1 MTRRLLA
8 LLVAAA
14 LAGSACSTGASIEP
28 TAAPSVDT
36 ATAPPV
42 QPTDTATAPP
52 VQPTDTAL
60 PSASAAVA
68 TPATT
73 PAVAGPVQPASVGKA
88 ILYHLQLASD
98 IAADGTPIGLGN
110 GFPSGT
116 TVVYGLLGWSLAEAG
131 TELKLRLFQGDRF
144 VYETSHVIVN
154 GTAARHGDGQ
164 GFVFPLIAEGGFP
177 DDTYSVEVDFNGVP
191 DEVVSFVVG
200 GGSAG
205 DQLLGSGSAS
215 GPIPYQDPSEVLV
228 VTRVA
233 ALRENLGAD
242 TDAVLA
248 AAARVGEVHDLDGS
262 GVTRDT
268 PEKAVPEVQR
278 LLRAGS
284 WKYLLILGNDDAVP
298 FVHVANPV
306 GSSEKSA
313 LVDWELP
320 SDWLPS
326 DDPYTDLN
334 QDPSGIPDIPTA
346 RIPSSDDAQLLLT
359 QLGDI
364 VPPDGGAFALVNSER
379 KSQAGV
385 VIGAIG
391 SKVGVQLRYSP
402 PSDAAS
408 FGADP
413 GARSARYLYIL
424 LHGIGVLTNVWSTNT
439 VAWEAAN
446 SARPFEGEWVTKES
460 AQADAVTI
468 DANPTSAGIVQVGA
482 CYGAWTLDTVQEPTH
497 KTADNS
503 LALHYLKSGAR
514 AFVADTHLSY
524 STLLGPNETP
534 KGRTGFELLFWR
546 GINDGLTPIDAFFKA
561 KQGIGDA
568 IDTLVQAGNIDAA
581 QIALKTLHY
590 MVYLG
595 RP

>member
-1 MTRRLLA
+1 MTRRLLC
-8 LLVAAA
+8 LFLAAA
-14 LAGSACSTGASIEP
+14 LAGSACTTAASSEP
-28 TAAPSVDT
+28 TAAASIDA

-42 QPTDTATAPP
+42 QPTDAATAPP
-52 VQPTDTAL
+52 VQPTDSAL
-60 PSASAAVA
+60 PTASAAVA
-68 TPATT
+68 TPGRS
-73 PAVAGPVQPASVGKA
+73 PAIAGPVQPASVGQA
-88 ILYHLQLASD
+88 TLYHLQLASD
-98 IAADGTPIGLGN
+98 ITTDGDPVGLGN

-116 TVVYGLLGWSLAEAG
+116 TVVFALLGWSYAEAG

-144 VYETSHVIVN
+144 VYETSHAVVN
-154 GTAARHGDGQ
+154 DSAARRGDSQ
-164 GFVFPLIAEGGFP
+164 GFVFPLLAQGGFP
-177 DDTYSVEVDFNGVP
+177 DDVYSIEVNFNGVP

-205 DQLLGSGSAS
+205 DQVLGSGSAS
-215 GPIPYQDPSEVLV
+215 GPIPYKTPSDVLV

-233 ALRENLGAD
+233 VLREKLGAD
-242 TDAVLA
+242 ADAVLA

-268 PEKAVPEVQR
+268 PETAVPEVQR
-278 LLRAGS
+278 LLGTGR

-306 GSSEKSA
+306 GASEKSA
-313 LVDWELP
+313 LDEWDLP

-326 DDPYTDLN
+326 DDPYSDLN
-334 QDPSGIPDIPTA
+334 GDEYGIPDIPTT
-346 RIPSSDDAQLLLT
+346 RIPSSEDAQLLLT
-359 QLGDI
+359 QLGEI
-364 VPPDGGAFALVNSER
+364 VPPDGAAFALVNSER

-385 VIGAIG
+385 VLGAIG
-391 SKVGVQLRYSP
+391 SKVQVQLRYAP

-413 GARSARYLYIL
+413 AARSARYLYIL

-439 VAWEAAN
+439 VAWEPADGD
-446 SARPFEGEWVTKES
+446 RPFDGEWVVKES
-460 AQADAVTI
+460 VQADAVTVET
-468 DANPTSAGIVQVGA
+468 DPTSGGVVQVGA
-482 CYGAWTLDTVQEPTH
+482 CYGAWTLDTVQEPQH

-514 AFVADTHLSY
+514 AYVADTHLSY
-524 STLLGPNETP
+524 STLIGPDETP

-546 GINDGLTPIDAFFKA
+546 GVNEGLAPIDAFFEA
-561 KQGIGDA
+561 KQGIGNA
-568 IDTLVQAGNIDAA
+568 IDTLVAAGDVDSA

-590 MVYLG
+590 MVYFG

>member
-8 LLVAAA
+8 LLLAAA
-14 LAGSACSTGASIEP
+14 LAGSACSIGASSEP
-28 TAAPSVDT
+28 TAAPSVDA

-42 QPTDTATAPP
+42 QPTATA
-52 VQPTDTAL
+52 A
-60 PSASAAVA
+60 SASAAPA
-68 TPATT
+68 TPGRT
-73 PAVAGPVQPASVGKA
+73 PAIVGPVQPASVGRA

-98 IAADGTPIGLGN
+98 IATDGTPIGLGTS
-110 GFPSGT
+110 FPSGT
-116 TVVYGLLGWSLAEAG
+116 KAVLGLLGWSLAEAG
-131 TELKLRLFQGDRF
+131 TELRLRLFQGDRF

-154 GTAARHGDGQ
+154 GSAVTSGDGQ

-177 DDTYSVEVDFNGVP
+177 DDDYSIEVDFNGVP
-191 DEVVSFVVG
+191 DEVVSFLVG

-205 DQLLGSGSAS
+205 DQVLGSGSAS
-215 GPIPYQDPSEVLV
+215 GPVPYKDPSEVLV
-228 VTRVA
+228 VTRA
-233 ALRENLGAD
+233 AVLREKLGSGA
-242 TDAVLA
+242 DAVLA

-268 PEKAVPEVQR
+268 PETAVPEVQR
-278 LLRAGS
+278 LLRTGR
-284 WKYLLILGNDDAVP
+284 WTYLLILGNDDAVP

-306 GSSEKSA
+306 GASERPS
-313 LVDWELP
+313 LDDWELP

-334 QDPSGIPDIPTA
+334 RDEYGIPDIPTT

-364 VPPDGGAFALVNSER
+364 EPPDGGAFALVNSER

-385 VIGAIG
+385 VLGAIG
-391 SKVGVQLRYSP
+391 SKVQVQLRYSP

-413 GARSARYLYIL
+413 AARSARYLYVL

-439 VAWEAAN
+439 VAWEPA
-446 SARPFEGEWVTKES
+446 SSDRPFDGEWVVRES
-460 AQADAVTI
+460 TQVDAVTI
-468 DANPTSAGIVQVGA
+468 DTNPTSAGVVQIGA
-482 CYGAWTLDTVQEPTH
+482 CYGAWTLDTVEEPKH

-503 LALHYLKSGAR
+503 LALHYLKSGVR
-514 AFVADTHLSY
+514 AYVADTHLSY
-524 STLLGPNETP
+524 STLIGPNETP
-534 KGRTGFELLFWR
+534 RGRTGFELIFWR
-546 GINDGLTPIDAFFKA
+546 GINDGLTPIDAFFQA
-561 KQGIGDA
+561 KQGIGGA
-568 IDTLVQAGNIDAA
+568 IDTLVQAGDVDSA

-590 MVYLG
+590 MVYFG